1 MALFDRIL
9 IVDWSGAAKPVTG
22 KNSIWV
28 CLADCGVAGAEIVWL
43 ENFPTRA
50 AFMARFEDVVSD
62 ALAAGKRLLAGFDFA
77 FGYPTGTAARVT
89 GEPGWQGL
97 WRAIAREI
105 EDGADNANNRFTL
118 AARWN
123 RDYFAQEPRFWGRP
137 QTLDLDGLPATKP
150 VAPTSA
156 PFTMRLSERHARGA
170 KSVWQLAYAGSVGSQ
185 SLLGISRLSR
195 FLDGHPNRDK
205 IAVWPFET
213 GFAAGHAQKPDGAF
227 DRLDAQ
233 PDFSSGDPSVVL
245 AEIYP
250 SLFSLGDH
258 ENEVKDA
265 AQVRRVAVAF
275 AGFDAAGML
284 GRLFERPRM
293 LSDEEIDVTTQEE
306 GWVLGIGHEDLAAP
320 VVELPLGEPDD
331 ATENVRQIPALDY
344 IRQPAE
350 IYRQSFE
357 TIRREANLDR
367 FPVAMQP
374 LVIRLIHACGMIDLA
389 DDIVFSQGAFEAGAA
404 ALAAGAPILCD
415 AEMVRHGIIRSLLP
429 AENEVVCLINDVRVR
444 PLAAWAGNTR
454 SAAQVNLWASQL
466 EGAVVAIGNAPTA
479 LFRLLE
485 LLDQGAPKP
494 ALILGLPVGFVGA
507 AESKAELAANSRGV
521 PFIAV
526 QGRRGGSAMAS
537 AAVNALAG
545 GLGAND

>member
-22 KNSIWV
+22 KNSIWA
-28 CLADCGVAGAEIVWL
+28 CLADCGAAGAEIVWL

-50 AFMARFEDVVSD
+50 AFMARFEAVVSD

-97 WRAIAREI
+97 WRAIAGEI
-105 EDGADNANNRFTL
+105 EDGADNANNRFAL

-123 RDYFAQEPRFWGRP
+123 RDYFAREPRFWGRP
-137 QTLDLDGLPATKP
+137 QTLDLDGLSATKP
-150 VAPTSA
+150 PTPTSA
-156 PFTMRLSERHARGA
+156 PFTLRLSERHARGA

-185 SLLGISRLSR
+185 SLLGIARLSA
-195 FLDGHPNRDK
+195 FLDGHPNRDR
-205 IAVWPFET
+205 IGVWPFET
-213 GFAAGHAQKPDGAF
+213 GFAAGHAEWPHSFNG
-227 DRLDAQ
+227 
-233 PDFSSGDPSVVL
+233 GYSVVL

-306 GWVLGIGHEDLAAP
+306 GWVLGIGHEDLALTGA
-320 VVELPLGEPDD
+320 ELSLGEADD
-331 ATENVRQIPALDY
+331 ATEDVMQTPALDY

-429 AENEVVCLINDVRVR
+429 AENEVICLINDVRVR

-454 SAAQVNLWASQL
+454 SAAQVNLWAGQL